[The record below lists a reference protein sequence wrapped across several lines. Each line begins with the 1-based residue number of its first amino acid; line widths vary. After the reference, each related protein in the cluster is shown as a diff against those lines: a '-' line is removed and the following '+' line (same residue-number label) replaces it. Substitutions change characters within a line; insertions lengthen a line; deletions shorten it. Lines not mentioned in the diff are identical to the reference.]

1 MKTKSWFN
9 ITVLAGVGT
18 AALVTGSHRASGA
31 SGGGDA
37 LPAGEIVQKSRE
49 AYAALSSY
57 SDSGTVSS
65 EMDSRKTTL
74 TFNIRLQRPIL
85 YRIDWAPEPPPRSA
99 EPAAKWVA
107 QFNKGAVWSD
117 GSGDYLLAA
126 APGEQTNAAA
136 RKMPN
141 MNQALTHAAGL
152 SWSAASAVPEA
163 FFHQDLGDV
172 FIAPVFSG
180 RYPLQNEK
188 DGRLGDVDCYVVS
201 SVLDFSKIPDNHGK
215 PGTASTLLWIGKGDF
230 LIHQTR
236 TKYVEKVASNGPPT
250 EQAVDDAIK
259 KSLEMQ
265 HKPVTPEAI
274 AAMRPQMREIMKQ
287 VQTTLKAGFESGV
300 VTTQTHEDIVVNK
313 KFAPAD
319 FNR

>member
-1 MKTKSWFN
+1 
-9 ITVLAGVGT
+9 
-18 AALVTGSHRASGA
+18 
-31 SGGGDA
+31 
-37 LPAGEIVQKSRE
+37 
-49 AYAALSSY
+49 
-57 SDSGTVSS
+57 
-65 EMDSRKTTL
+65 
-74 TFNIRLQRPIL
+74 
-85 YRIDWAPEPPPRSA
+85 
-99 EPAAKWVA
+99 
-107 QFNKGAVWSD
+107 
-117 GSGDYLLAA
+117 
-126 APGEQTNAAA
+126 
-136 RKMPN
+136 MPN

-180 RYPLQNEK
+180 GYPLQNEK